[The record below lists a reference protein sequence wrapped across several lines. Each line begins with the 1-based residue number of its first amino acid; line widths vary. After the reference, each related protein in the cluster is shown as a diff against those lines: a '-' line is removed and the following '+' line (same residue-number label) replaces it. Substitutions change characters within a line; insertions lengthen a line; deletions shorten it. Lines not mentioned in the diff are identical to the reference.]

1 LLIAEVVVRVVRP
14 EITYFFVPTSTNC
27 LVRSE
32 TLAMRMAPNCSA
44 TSEGASFRTNAFGR
58 RGPEVAD
65 DGAVRILAIGDSC
78 TFG

>member
-1 LLIAEVVVRVVRP
+1 
-14 EITYFFVPTSTNC
+14 
-27 LVRSE
+27 
-32 TLAMRMAPNCSA
+32 MAPNCSA